1 MRGQEQVDVFLFYFF
16 GKMNDL
22 LSFVMA
28 GLVLLAQTAMALET
42 GSSGVCAAGSR
53 VYFRLL
59 EKFDA
64 SPDSKLLRFEL
75 PQKVTGNPF
84 GHAKSARYICTL
96 LMKPIYIHF

>member
-1 MRGQEQVDVFLFYFF
+1 MSSQALIG
-16 GKMNDL
+16 
-22 LSFVMA
+22 

-75 PQKVTGNPF
+75 PQKVFRSP
-84 GHAKSARYICTL
+84 
-96 LMKPIYIHF
+96 